1 MQPDMQSESSPRL
14 RLIAGEPQPNA
25 EPMPLHDEVRAT
37 RRSVARLLRALHA
50 SGHPFTR
57 WPVELVSRLAHA
69 DAVTARYLAEPDRIE
84 HTVAADGVAALRAV
98 TRAMVAGLVGHERA
112 RLRAFELAIRIDDRE
127 LTAPL
132 VQPDRAPEES
142 TPASSDDALRSRSLR
157 AGLEQAGDMAL
168 TVIARRL
175 GLSRRMAATGM
186 GVTTMR
192 GAIEL
197 EVEQVLRD
205 DHLLG
210 ILVATLS
217 SDALVLLAALVR
229 DRLDARGIEAV
240 LQQERVA
247 MAVGDAT
254 PAPTPCAELESCGLA
269 FRGGPHGRAL
279 WVPVELCHRLDG
291 VLRAMGS

>member
-1 MQPDMQSESSPRL
+1 MQSESSPRL

-57 WPVELVSRLAHA
+57 WPIELVSRLAHA
-69 DAVTARYLAEPDRIE
+69 DAVTARYLAEPDRVDE
-84 HTVAADGVAALRAV
+84 RAAHDGVAALRAV

-142 TPASSDDALRSRSLR
+142 TPRTDESLRSRSLR
-157 AGLEQAGDMAL
+157 AGLEQAGDASL
-168 TVIARRL
+168 SAIARRL

-192 GAIEL
+192 GAVEL

-217 SDALVLLAALVR
+217 SDALVLLGALVR

-240 LQQERVA
+240 LQQDRLA
-247 MAVGDAT
+247 IAVGDAA
-254 PAPTPCAELESCGLA
+254 PGPTPCAELESCGLA